1 MSARTF
7 IRNENGNSAVEFSMI
22 LPAFVAFVFAGYF
35 AGLTA
40 FDMHT
45 VHYSLTKAARALQL
59 NPNLTQTQFQKLV
72 TDDVSKMSGGSNVT
86 ITLTKEPTSS
96 GAKLDTA
103 IAKYPLTFSVPMLG
117 TYTYEYTTSV
127 TVVVAAN

>member
-1 MSARTF
+1 MSARAF
-7 IRNENGNSAVEFSMI
+7 IRNENGNSTVEFSMI
-22 LPAFVAFVFAGYF
+22 LPVFVAFVFAGYF

-59 NPNLTQTQFQKLV
+59 NPNLTETQFQKLV
-72 TDDVSKMSGGSNVT
+72 TDDVSKMSGGNNVT
-86 ITLTKEPTSS
+86 ITLTRGLVAS
-96 GAKLDTA
+96 GAKLDKA
-103 IAKYPLTFSVPMLG
+103 VAKYPLTFTVPMLG

-127 TVVVAAN
+127 TVVVAAS

>member
-1 MSARTF
+1 
-7 IRNENGNSAVEFSMI
+7 MI
-22 LPAFVAFVFAGYF
+22 LPAFVAFVFAGYY

-59 NPNLTQTQFQKLV
+59 NPSLTEAQFQKLV
-72 TDDVSKMSGGSNVT
+72 SDDVSKMSGGNNVT
-86 ITLTKEPTSS
+86 ITLTKGPTSS

-103 IAKYPLTFSVPMLG
+103 LAKYPLTFSVPMLG